1 MMEHVR
7 MPEKLSVNKEIYMS
21 ERLRK
26 ALGAS
31 LQHTVTVVEA
41 PTGYGKTVAV
51 RALCRYADLN
61 TKWINIYDD
70 NPSQAWNSLCREF
83 FINSTGSKRFL
94 RWPYKAS
101 RPVNLSTIL

>member
-83 FINSTGSKRFL
+83 LINSTGSC
-94 RWPYKAS
+94 PG
-101 RPVNLSTIL
+101 